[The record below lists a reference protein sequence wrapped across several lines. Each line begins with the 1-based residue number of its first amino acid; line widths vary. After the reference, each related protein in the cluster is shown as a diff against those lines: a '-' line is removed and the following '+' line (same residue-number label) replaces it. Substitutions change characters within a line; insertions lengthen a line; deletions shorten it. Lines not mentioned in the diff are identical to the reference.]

1 MTTRRKRKDRTTA
14 HSDPWW
20 RVRIALAILAA
31 VVLGGVVGYRLLGL
45 SLFDALYQTTIT
57 VTTVGFGEIG
67 SPTQVDTSYR
77 AFTMALAFVGV
88 SGALYT
94 LGVTVEALVEG
105 AINDGFRFRKE
116 HRMIEHMHDHLIVA
130 GAGRVGRSIIHYVS
144 RHGADVVLIDRV
156 PQPDEDCLMVV
167 GEATE
172 DSVLKLAGIERARTL
187 IAALNSDADNVYVTL
202 SARALNPDLHIVAR
216 THDQAN
222 EQKFFQAGAD
232 RVVNPHEIGGSR
244 MGALALH
251 PTLAEFLDEVLH
263 DESHGVRVDEITLN
277 ANSPGVGRTVGEV
290 IGPDGLPLVIAVR
303 DQDHGYRPTP
313 PPSALLHDGSVLV
326 VIGSDAVVDR
336 LRARLSGDARSE
348 G

>member
-1 MTTRRKRKDRTTA
+1 MRIKRRNRDRATA

-20 RVRIALAILAA
+20 RVRIAMAILVG
-31 VVLGGVVGYRLLGL
+31 VVVGGVVGYRLLGL
-45 SLFDALYQTTIT
+45 SLFDAFYQTTIT
-57 VTTVGFGEIG
+57 VTTVGFSETGPASEI
-67 SPTQVDTSYR
+67 DTSYR
-77 AFTMALAFVGV
+77 AFTMVLAFIGV

-105 AINDGFRFRKE
+105 SINDGFRFRKE
-116 HRMIEHMHDHLIVA
+116 HRMIEHMSDHLIVA

-144 RHGADVVLIDRV
+144 RHGADVVLIDRL
-156 PQPDEDCLMVV
+156 PQPDEQCPMVV

-172 DSVLKLAGIERARTL
+172 DEVLKLAGIERARTL

-222 EQKFFQAGAD
+222 EQKFFQAGAN

-263 DESHGVRVDEITLN
+263 DESHGVRVDEITIE
-277 ANSPGVGRTVGEV
+277 ADSAGVGRTVGEV
-290 IGPDGLPLVIAVR
+290 IGPRGLPLVIALR
-303 DQDHGYRPTP
+303 DQDHGYVPTP
-313 PPSALLHDGSVLV
+313 APTAVLRAGSVLV
-326 VIGSDAVVDR
+326 VIGSDAVVDA
-336 LRARLSGDARSE
+336 LRRDVT
-348 G
+348 